1 MIEPLDD
8 AQADRTV
15 KHYACSACWGHLVK
29 YPAPNRQWHVKCPV
43 CGDATRGYVKR
54 SYVERR
60 LKESQA
66 EAVEAREALKGAMPT
81 LATRRTQAETL
92 ADLGY

>member
-1 MIEPLDD
+1 MVEPMGD

-15 KHYACSACWGHLVK
+15 KFYACSACWGFLVK
-29 YPAPNRQWHVKCPV
+29 FPAPNRQWYVKCQT
-43 CGDATRGYVKR
+43 CGDATRGYVKQ

-60 LKESQA
+60 LAESRA

-81 LATRRTQAETL
+81 LVTRRTQAETL
-92 ADLGY
+92 SDLGF